1 MPAVSPAEFPP
12 PFDSNSVIGPPTD
25 APDDRIEVGV
35 AIVGGGPAGLAC
47 ANKLMQLLEDE
58 PELTEKLG
66 EVPVAVIEKGK
77 VAGAHLLS
85 GANVDPSAMTRLFP
99 DLDPADWPP
108 VYQEVTKDATYFL
121 TKSKAFP
128 LKPPPPNFRKEGT
141 YTMSVSK
148 LGRFLA
154 EKAEEAGV
162 YILTETA
169 ATQLLVEDR
178 IVRGVRSGD
187 RGRGK
192 EGQELGNFEPG
203 SDVVA
208 KATVLAEGTIGHL
221 TYAAYDYFG
230 MREGS
235 DPQAWELG
243 VKEIWEVPK
252 PLDRV
257 IHTLGWPLRW
267 SGRYKEAGGSFIY
280 PMGEDKVCFGLV
292 VGLDTTDATFSV
304 HDELQRFKQHPFIAK
319 IIEGG
324 KRVGWGAK
332 TIPSGGYW
340 SLPKRFSVP
349 GMLVAGDNA
358 GMVNIAEL
366 AGVHYAMH
374 AGMFAAEAIVEA
386 LKKDIDSVN
395 FEGYDAM
402 IRNSEIEKDLY
413 KSRNMK
419 QPLTKGLIKGGIIA
433 NALVAT
439 KGNFPPGHMKVEN
452 NAEPPVFIGN
462 ASDRYPKPDNEIT
475 FNKLDSVFLSGNA
488 TRDDAP
494 NHVRIQTHV
503 PREIAQTWVSMCPA
517 QVYEIPEDQLESG
530 AAEVDVHVTASNCV
544 QCGAITAKGGRLTLP
559 EGGDGPLYQET

>member
-1 MPAVSPAEFPP
+1 MPDVAPIEFPP
-12 PFDSNSVIGPPTD
+12 PFESAEAIGPPTD
-25 APDDRIEVGV
+25 APEDRIEVGI

-47 ANKLMQLLEDE
+47 ANKLMQLLEGE
-58 PELTEKLG
+58 PELAEKLG

-77 VAGAHLLS
+77 VPGAHLLS
-85 GANVDPSAMTRLFP
+85 GANVDPSALTRLFP
-99 DLDPADWPP
+99 ELDPADWPP
-108 VYQEVTKDATYFL
+108 VYQEVSKDATYFL
-121 TKSKAFP
+121 TATKAFP

-141 YTMSVSK
+141 YTLSVSK

-162 YILTETA
+162 YILAETA
-169 ATQLLVEDR
+169 ATKLLVEDR
-178 IVRGVRSGD
+178 IVKGVRSGD

-192 EGQELGNFEPG
+192 DGEQLGNFEPG
-203 SDVVA
+203 SDLLA
-208 KATVLAEGTIGHL
+208 RATVLAEGTIGHL
-221 TYAAYDYFG
+221 TYAALDYFDMHG
-230 MREGS
+230 G

-267 SGRYKEAGGSFIY
+267 SPKYKEAGGSFIY
-280 PMGEDKVCFGLV
+280 PMGSEKVGFGLV
-292 VGLDTTDATFSV
+292 VGLDYTDATFSV
-304 HDELQRFKQHPFIAK
+304 HDALQLFKTHPFVKK

-340 SLPKRFSVP
+340 ALPKRFSVP
-349 GMLVAGDNA
+349 GMLIAGDAA

-374 AGMFAAEAIVEA
+374 AGMYAAEAIIESLRA
-386 LKKDIDSVN
+386 DIDSVN
-395 FEGYDAM
+395 FSSYDRM
-402 IRNSEIEKDLY
+402 IRDSVIEKDLY
-413 KSRNMK
+413 RSRNMK
-419 QPLTKGLIKGGIIA
+419 QPLSKGLILGGIMGTA
-433 NALVAT
+433 MVAS
-439 KGNFPPGHMKVEN
+439 KGAFPGGHWKVED
-452 NAEPPVFIGN
+452 NAEPAMHLGT
-462 ASDRYPKPDNEIT
+462 AAERYPKPDNELT

-494 NHVRIQTHV
+494 NHVRIQTRV
-503 PREIAQTWVSMCPA
+503 PREIAQTWISMCPA
-517 QVYEIPEDQLESG
+517 QVYEIPEEQLEGG
-530 AAEVDVHVTASNCV
+530 AAQVDVHVTASNCV

>member
-1 MPAVSPAEFPP
+1 MAVAPSEFPP
-12 PFDSNSVIGPPTD
+12 PFDPASVIAAPTD
-25 APDDRIEVGV
+25 PADERIEVGV

-85 GANVDPSAMTRLFP
+85 GANVDPSALERLFP
-99 DLDPADWPP
+99 DLPPSQWPP

-192 EGQELGNFEPG
+192 EGEELGNFEPG

-221 TYAAYDYFG
+221 TYAAYDYFD
-230 MREGS
+230 MHGS

-243 VKEIWEVPK
+243 VKEVWEVPK

-267 SGRYKEAGGSFIY
+267 SPRYKEAGGSFIY
-280 PMGEDKVCFGLV
+280 PLGEDKVGFGLV

-304 HDELQRFKQHPFIAK
+304 HDALQLFKTHPFIAK

-340 SLPKRFSVP
+340 ALPKRFSVP
-349 GMLVAGDNA
+349 GMLIAGDAA

-374 AGMFAAEAIVEA
+374 AGMYAAEAIVES
-386 LKKDIDSVN
+386 LKQDADSVN
-395 FEGYDAM
+395 FESYDGM
-402 IRNSEIEKDLY
+402 IRGSEIEKDLY
-413 KSRNMK
+413 RSRNMK
-419 QPLTKGLIKGGIIA
+419 QPLTRGLIFGGA
-433 NALVAT
+433 MGSSMVAT
-439 KGNFPPGHMKVEN
+439 KGAFPGGHWKVED
-452 NAEPPVFIGN
+452 NAEVPVFLGN
-462 ASDRYPKPDNEIT
+462 AGEKYPKADNEVT

>member
-1 MPAVSPAEFPP
+1 MPVAPSEFPP
-12 PFDSNSVIGPPTD
+12 PFDPTD
-25 APDDRIEVGV
+25 VIVGPTDPEDERIEVGV

-58 PELTEKLG
+58 PELLEKLG

-85 GANVDPSAMTRLFP
+85 GANVDPSALTRLFP

-148 LGRFLA
+148 LGRFLS

-178 IVRGVRSGD
+178 IVKGVRSGD

-192 EGQELGNFEPG
+192 EGEELGNFEPG

-221 TYAAYDYFG
+221 TYAAMDYFE

-235 DPQAWELG
+235 DPQVWELG
-243 VKEIWEVPK
+243 VKEVWEVPK

-267 SGRYKEAGGSFIY
+267 GPRYKEAGGSFIY

-304 HDELQRFKQHPFIAK
+304 HDALQLFKTHPFIAK

-340 SLPKRFSVP
+340 ALPKRFSVP
-349 GMLVAGDNA
+349 GMLIAGDAA

-374 AGMFAAEAIVEA
+374 AGMYAAEAIVES

-395 FEGYDAM
+395 FESYDGM
-402 IRNSEIEKDLY
+402 IRGSEIEKDLY
-413 KSRNMK
+413 RSRNMK
-419 QPLTKGLIKGGIIA
+419 QPLTKGLIFGGA
-433 NALVAT
+433 MGSAMVAT
-439 KGNFPPGHMKVEN
+439 KGAFPGGHWKIED
-452 NAEPPVFIGN
+452 NAEIPVFEGN
-462 ASDRYPKPDNEIT
+462 AGDKYPKPDNEVT

-494 NHVRIQTHV
+494 NHVRIQTRV
-503 PREIAQTWVSMCPA
+503 PREVAQTWVSMCPA
-517 QVYEIPEDQLESG
+517 QVYEIPEDQLENG
-530 AAEVDVHVTASNCV
+530 ATEVDVHVTASNCV

>member
-1 MPAVSPAEFPP
+1 MPVAPSEFPP
-12 PFDSNSVIGPPTD
+12 PFDPADVIVAPTD
-25 APDDRIEVGV
+25 PEDERIEVGV

-47 ANKLMQLLEDE
+47 ANKLMQLLENE

-85 GANVDPSAMTRLFP
+85 GANVDPSALERLFP
-99 DLDPADWPP
+99 DLPPAEWPP

-121 TKSKAFP
+121 TSSKAFP

-141 YTMSVSK
+141 YTLSVSK

-162 YILTETA
+162 YILSETS
-169 ATQLLVEDR
+169 ATNLLVEDR

-192 EGQELGNFEPG
+192 EGEELGNFEPG
-203 SDVVA
+203 SDVIA

-221 TYAAYDYFG
+221 TYAAYDYFD
-230 MREGS
+230 MHGS
-235 DPQAWELG
+235 DPQVWELG

-252 PLDRV
+252 PLNRV

-267 SGRYKEAGGSFIY
+267 GPRYKEAGGSFIY
-280 PMGEDKVCFGLV
+280 PMGEDKICLGLV

-304 HDELQRFKQHPFIAK
+304 HDALQQFKTHPFIK
-319 IIEGG
+319 SIIEGG

-340 SLPKRFSVP
+340 ALPKRFSVP
-349 GMLVAGDNA
+349 GMVIAGDAA

-374 AGMFAAEAIVEA
+374 AGMYAAEAIVES

-395 FEGYDAM
+395 FESYDGM
-402 IRNSEIEKDLY
+402 IRSSEIEKDLY
-413 KSRNMK
+413 RSRNMK
-419 QPLTKGLIKGGIIA
+419 QPLTKGLIFGGA
-433 NALVAT
+433 MGSMMVAT
-439 KGNFPPGHMKVEN
+439 KGAFPGGHWKIED
-452 NAEPPVFIGN
+452 NAEIPVEIGK
-462 ASDRYPKPDNEIT
+462 AAEKYPKADNELT

-494 NHVRIQTHV
+494 NHVRIQTRV

-517 QVYEIPEDQLESG
+517 QVYEIPEDQLESQ